1 MELALVGLVQA
12 LDGRFGCLHGRTLR
26 GLLFT
31 HWQVSYQLASPVF
44 SPGSIPCSR
53 LQPGRLQVL
62 LCLLEV
68 SLIWS
73 IPREVQFDNLPLR
86 EETELLKDIMA
97 LVSCSGLPRNSS
109 KARTVTPKSIWLQ
122 SLYCLLL
129 YQAASAVPYPTKS
142 HKINVCSCIFKILH
156 WSIFDL
162 QCCVSFRYI
171 AEWFTYTDTY
181 SYSLSAS
188 FPI

>member
-12 LDGRFGCLHGRTLR
+12 LDGRFGCLHGRKLR

-53 LQPGRLQVL
+53 LQPWRLQVL

-68 SLIWS
+68 SSIWS
-73 IPREVQFDNLPLR
+73 IPREVQFDNLPLG
-86 EETELLKDIMA
+86 EETELLKDIKA

-109 KARTVTPKSIWLQ
+109 KARTITPKSIRLQ
-122 SLYCLLL
+122 SLYYLLL
-129 YQAASAVPYPTKS
+129 YQAASAIPYPTKS

-171 AEWFTYTDTY
+171 AKWFTYTDTY